1 MPISSARRRALAA
14 AMVGVTTLFGAAAA
28 RANCNLIPA
37 SQREFRSTAGTVD
50 RTIVAPGS
58 RIAVRTDLA
67 CRPTAEGFASDPAQS
82 RIFVRF
88 VPPGSDANP
97 ALVTELEI
105 PTASITPAN
114 CAIAG
119 RCDTLLFFFPDA
131 ATLDAALLP
140 DGDERGPTGPVRI
153 RVENLAASVLAEI
166 GPLFEPT
173 LACDD
178 QQPESVFGH
187 LTALPVPNSFS
198 AIASASDTTVEAT
211 VDGNGNLLIPVDY
224 SSLLPSGPG
233 SAVFRIL
240 EAGAA
245 FDAFASNPG
254 VPITIPDSRR
264 LRSFNLAG
272 RPIPPVLETNAAGDT
287 VLGSVDAQLSVLR
300 IARLDPDAPSPPLY
314 DATDRLFAQKGP
326 ILITGATADSR
337 ESAPLSTLSADPAGI
352 TFASSE
358 GADGDLNLDGDA
370 ADRVPQLIDVAS
382 GAGTNTGHA
391 VAEVTI
397 PGFARPVLQSGDG
410 YVAYGLSEARQ
421 GYIDGDG
428 DGDAMDSLL
437 RVRTVAG
444 SAIVADQSIDASPVV
459 NGKPLAIS
467 SGLVFHRTSE
477 ADAGARSTALITP
490 TVLDPTQQRGDST
503 SPSLSGDGRFVA
515 FESPGGATFT
525 TVALPHDGYSHVF
538 VYDRVNGTYE
548 VIDRTPGGVKG
559 DNDANAPS
567 ISRDGRWVAYDS
579 QAANLPGADADGF
592 LSDVF
597 LYDRQT
603 QETVCVSCG
612 QAIAVEARNAD
623 LSPDATHVAY
633 AYADGI
639 WIWER
644 ASATTSNLLAE
655 FPPFSPDADFV
666 VEGITPSISDGG
678 RYVVERFTLRLNLG
692 GMVLTDQVIRFD
704 RQTLTTAFIAPGDL
718 AEISADGRVVA
729 FQSTTDLVTDDTNG
743 ASDAYVWDER
753 QGIEIVS
760 VNTEGQTGAGG
771 LTIRASAVSDDG
783 RFVAFVDDSGTEVPG
798 TTGRQTF
805 RYDRVTNVVELVS
818 VANGGAQSDG
828 FSNTIAIS
836 GDGHTV
842 AFAGFST
849 NLDPAL
855 FTDIQN
861 VFVRASAGA
870 SLNAADADGRDTVV
884 QVFDPAT
891 ESHRANLRVPASLLA
906 VAAGRAAILSS
917 EAEDGGLDRNGD
929 GDAADAV
936 ARIVDGIADAV
947 VETGLAASAV
957 AISDTVACIAVNEA
971 AHGASDLNGDGD
983 DDDDVLFVRVLGT
996 GVQTDT
1002 DAAVDP
1008 TLLAATGSRCVFG
1021 SSERSEAGSP
1031 DLNGDGDDEDLVL
1044 RVYDAQTAIVTT
1056 HPYAVSDLVAKDDVV
1071 AFRVCEN
1078 AQGGADLNFDGD
1090 NGGDLDECIMHVL
1103 LLATGEVQNTERAAV
1118 PCDLAGCDPFFEP
1131 YRVSPRS
1138 VSFLTSEFIQSGLG
1152 VPVGTP
1158 LAVDCKS
1165 TQLPGQ
1171 CDLSGDADA
1180 DDAMI
1185 AVYGLQSETAQL
1197 IPIAPLFSPSQ
1208 TAVSPFPTEI
1218 GDSGVLY
1225 VQVLET
1231 QIGEDVNGDGVID
1244 NRPVLVLVGDADG
1257 DGTLDDSVNRN
1268 DTCVEVDNPQQTDA
1282 DGDRLGD
1289 GACDPAP
1296 TSVLPGDVVCDVD
1309 RNGQIDGRDVNVVFG
1324 DRGAAARPSDPR
1336 DPDGDGTITVLDA
1349 SACRARCT
1357 YGACRQT
1364 QPANACGFGAE
1375 IALALAG
1382 LAALRRRIRS

>member
-1 MPISSARRRALAA
+1 MPISFARRSTLALA
-14 AMVGVTTLFGAAAA
+14 VIGAATLVGAATA

-37 SQREFRSTAGTVD
+37 SQREFRSTTGTVD

-58 RIAVRTDLA
+58 RIAVRSDLA
-67 CRPTAEGFASDPAQS
+67 CNPTSQGFDPDPAQS

-88 VPPGSDANP
+88 VPPGSDGNP
-97 ALVTELEI
+97 ALATELEV
-105 PTASITPAN
+105 PTGSITPAN
-114 CAIAG
+114 CAVAG

-131 ATLDAALLP
+131 ATLDAALAP
-140 DGDERGPTGPVRI
+140 GGDGLGLTGPVRI
-153 RVENLAASVLAEI
+153 RVESLAATVLAEI
-166 GPLFEPT
+166 GPLYEPT
-173 LACDD
+173 LACND

-198 AIASASDTTVEAT
+198 GIVNATDTTVEAT

-240 EAGAA
+240 EASAA

-358 GADGDLNLDGDA
+358 GAEGDLNLDGDS

-391 VAEVTI
+391 VTEVTI

-421 GYIDGDG
+421 GYTDV
-428 DGDAMDSLL
+428 DGDADAMDALL

-444 SAIVADQSIDASPVV
+444 SEIATDQSVDAAPVV

-467 SGLVFHRTSE
+467 SGLVFHRTAE

-490 TVLDPTQQRGDST
+490 TVLAPAQQRGDST

-525 TVALPHDGYSHVF
+525 TAALPHDGYSHIF
-538 VYDRVNGTYE
+538 VYDRANGTYE

-559 DNDANAPS
+559 DHHANAPS

-592 LSDVF
+592 LPDVF

-603 QETVCVSCG
+603 QDTVCVSCG
-612 QAIAVEARNAD
+612 QAFALEARNAD
-623 LSPDATHVAY
+623 LSADATHLAY

-644 ASATTSNLLAE
+644 AGGTTSNLLAE

-678 RYVVERFTLRLNLG
+678 RYVVERFTLRLLG
-692 GMVLTDQVIRFD
+692 GMILTDQVIRFD
-704 RQTLTTAFIAPGDL
+704 RQTLTTAFVAPGDL
-718 AEISADGRVVA
+718 AEISADGRVIA

-760 VNTEGQTGAGG
+760 VNTEGQTGPGG
-771 LTIRASAVSDDG
+771 LSIRASAVSDDG

-818 VANGGAQSDG
+818 VANDGTQADG
-828 FSNTIAIS
+828 FSNTIGIS

-842 AFAGFST
+842 AFAGFAS
-849 NLDPAL
+849 NLGPDL

-861 VFVRASAGA
+861 VFVRGTAGA
-870 SLNAADADGRDTVV
+870 RLNADADDRDTVV

-891 ESHRANLRVPASLLA
+891 ESHRANLRVPASVLA
-906 VAAGRAAILSS
+906 VAGGRAAILSR
-917 EAEDGGLDRNGD
+917 EADDGGLDRNGD
-929 GDAADAV
+929 GDATDSV

-957 AISDTVACIAVNEA
+957 AISETVACIAVNEA
-971 AHGASDLNGDGD
+971 AHGASDLNADGD

-996 GVQTDT
+996 GVQSNTGT
-1002 DAAVDP
+1002 ALDP
-1008 TLLAATGSRCVFG
+1008 SRLAATGSRCVFAT
-1021 SSERSEAGSP
+1021 SERSEAGNP
-1031 DLNGDGDDEDLVL
+1031 DLNGDGDDDDFVL

-1056 HPYAVSDLVAKDDVV
+1056 HPYAVSDLVAKDGVV

-1090 NGGDLDECIMHVL
+1090 NGGDYGECVMHVL

-1152 VPVGTP
+1152 VPAGTP

-1165 TQLPGQ
+1165 TGVPGE
-1171 CDLSGDADA
+1171 CDLSGDADG
-1180 DDAMI
+1180 DDSMI

-1197 IPIAPLFSPSQ
+1197 IPIAPLSSGID
-1208 TAVSPFPTEI
+1208 TGVSPFPTEI
-1218 GDSGVLY
+1218 GGSGVLY
-1225 VQVLET
+1225 VQLLET
-1231 QIGEDVNGDGVID
+1231 QIGEDVNGDGVI
-1244 NRPVLVLVGDADG
+1244 NNERVLVLVGDADG
-1257 DGTLDDSVNRN
+1257 DGTLDDAVNRN
-1268 DTCVEVDNPQQTDA
+1268 DTCVEVDNPAQTDA

-1296 TSVLPGDVVCDVD
+1296 TSVLPGDVPCDVD

-1324 DRGAAARPSDPR
+1324 DRGALARASDPR
-1336 DPDGDGTITVLDA
+1336 DPDGDGAITVLDA
-1349 SACRARCT
+1349 SACRALCT
-1357 YGACRQT
+1357 YSACRQT
-1364 QPANACGFGAE
+1364 QPTNACGFGAE

-1382 LAALRRRIRS
+1382 VAALRRRLRS